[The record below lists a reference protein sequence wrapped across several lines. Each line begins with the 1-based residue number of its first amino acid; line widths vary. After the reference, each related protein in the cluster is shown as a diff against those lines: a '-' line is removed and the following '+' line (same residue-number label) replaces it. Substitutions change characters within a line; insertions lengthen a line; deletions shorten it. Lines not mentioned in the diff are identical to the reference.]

1 MNAFIQNKKPLSLI
15 TLAILGALLSGCS
28 GDAETI
34 IIEREPIVEDDH
46 DDGHDHS
53 GEPGGGGDITIE
65 SLGRIAVLSSEASA
79 LAIMDIDDGAML
91 DEFSLSDSSAAL
103 YASPDN
109 RYAVISMRSMDT
121 TDFIDG
127 GLWREDHTDHLH
139 DYKQAPQMSDF
150 SVNGS
155 RPTHIGTYDGQMTIF
170 YDGDAEAGVP
180 AGVKVLTDENIAA
193 ESDTLPTL
201 EFTMNMHGVAK
212 SRGDILVST
221 VRREDSESTSNAKIL
236 PDQVG
241 IYHWHDGE
249 YQLEQVLATP
259 CPDLHGAAENED
271 YIAFGCGDSV
281 LVTHQHDDEFES
293 VKIDNIAEIDGLRVG
308 TIYGHENS
316 ALFFGIASS
325 RATDE
330 RAMVSINPENNTMK
344 IVEWRSEAG
353 ADPVAYSFSGDGDTF
368 VILDNLGFVAKY
380 VLHEHN
386 GELEFEF
393 ESAIGVSN
401 EDISAMPEG
410 HNFSMTMS
418 QNDEHLY
425 IADPIA
431 QHILQIDLTEMSIED
446 DIELDIIPSRLVW
459 LGIAKTSDHNS
470 DDHD

>member
-15 TLAILGALLSGCS
+15 TLAILSALLGGCS

-121 TDFIDG
+121 TDFVDG

-221 VRREDSESTSNAKIL
+221 VRREDSESTSNTKIL

-249 YQLEQVLATP
+249 YELEQTLETL
-259 CPDLHGAAENED
+259 CPDLHGAAENEEFV
-271 YIAFGCGDSV
+271 AFGCGDGV
-281 LVTHQHDDEFES
+281 LVAHQHDDDFES
-293 VKIDNIAEIDGLRVG
+293 VKIDNIPEVDGMRVG
-308 TIYGHENS
+308 TIYGHKES
-316 ALFFGIASS
+316 ELFFGIASS
-325 RATDE
+325 RATGQ
-330 RAMVSINPENNTMK
+330 RVMVSINPESNSMETVDWTPEN
-344 IVEWRSEAG
+344 EAS
-353 ADPVAYSFSGDGDTF
+353 PIAYSFSAEGDAF
-368 VILDNLGFVAKY
+368 VILDSQGNISKY
-380 VLHEHN
+380 EIHVHD
-386 GELEFEF
+386 GEIEFEF
-393 ESAIGVSN
+393 DASMSISN
-401 EDISAMPEG
+401 EDISMMPEG
-410 HNFSMTMS
+410 HNFSMAMS
-418 QNDEHLY
+418 KNDDHLY
-425 IADPIA
+425 VADPIA
-431 QHILQIDLTEMSIED
+431 QHILQIDLAEMSVEGD
-446 DIELDIIPSRLVW
+446 MELDMTPSRIVW
-459 LGIAKTSDHNS
+459 LGIAEEY
-470 DDHD
+470 DHD